1 MGALTLNI
9 GVMRYSHRGQGSIL
23 LNFRYP
29 QGINLQ
35 AIITQVQRHMGE
47 LAAEVTNV
55 QAGMPPHLV
64 VTDDELVST
73 LSEVYAAQTGQ
84 YLPPRTSNGGS
95 YARLLKRGVA
105 FGGQFPDVKVTSHQ
119 ANEFTPVANLTR
131 SMAIF
136 AESIWRLCQ

>member
-1 MGALTLNI
+1 
-9 GVMRYSHRGQGSIL
+9 
-23 LNFRYP
+23 
-29 QGINLQ
+29 
-35 AIITQVQRHMGE
+35 MGE

-55 QAGMPPHLV
+55 QAGMPLHLV

-105 FGGQFPDVKVTSHQ
+105 FGGQFPDVKVTSHK
-119 ANEFTPVANLTR
+119 ANEFTPVANLSR
-131 SMAIF
+131 SMVIF
-136 AESIWRLCQ
+136 AESLWRLCQ